1 MKKRFSLFIALIS
14 LLLLSCFAFAAF
26 GAFAETDGEQETE
39 TQVEFSKEIT
49 AITPKNGETVS
60 LVNKYIETLFDR
72 FNGEYSSVSKLLN
85 ITDEMATFTDAL
97 RDEDAVRAQDAVR
110 ALYNKFDDFKP
121 VNNVLKWDY
130 AGDAESYTVVVST
143 KADLSTYIYKGDT
156 ADAELLLDNILYPE
170 ENYFWQVS
178 ANLAGGESVVSDIF
192 AFTTKD
198 TIRTIDIDGV
208 SNTRDIG
215 GFDTPYGKTLN
226 GLVYRC
232 ARIDDITEKG
242 IAQMDALKI
251 KSDVDLRNLNEGK
264 RNPSERENDY
274 AYLCAPMYLSVFD
287 VSVKENVKNVVSLF
301 ADPDNYPIIFHCS
314 VGRDRTGSL
323 SFILN
328 NLLGVSQEEIIC
340 EYLTSFFS
348 VTGSLSVSKEE
359 SELLEAIKAMYIIL
373 DGYAGENY
381 AEKTASFLIS
391 CGITEVE
398 IDAIRDIFTGKI
410 AIENPRQ
417 ETENAD
423 YQNKFI
429 VSFRCFGKA
438 ERFVAVDS
446 GAVVAA
452 PYDLENGYV
461 WTVNGSVADFSQPIT
476 ADTDFVAEKVEGF
489 TVSFIVG
496 GEKTEAFYITGA
508 TVDLSQFEKADY
520 YTFFVNQAGDLLDAL
535 VVNGDTTISVIYI
548 KK

>member
-60 LVNKYIETLFDR
+60 LVNKYIETLFSR

-85 ITDEMATFTDAL
+85 ITDEMATFSSVLTDAN
-97 RDEDAVRAQDAVR
+97 AVR
-110 ALYNKFDDFKP
+110 ALYNKCDDFKP
-121 VNNVLKWDY
+121 VNNVLKWEY

-156 ADAELLLDNILYPE
+156 ADAELLLDNILYPDE
-170 ENYFWQVS
+170 TYFWQVS

-242 IAQMDALKI
+242 IEQMDALKI

-264 RNPSERENDY
+264 RNPSERKNDY

-314 VGRDRTGSL
+314 IGRDRTGSL

-359 SELLEAIKAMYIIL
+359 SELLEAIKAMYIML

-391 CGITEVE
+391 CGVTEEE

-417 ETENAD
+417 EMENAD

-438 ERFVAVDS
+438 ERFVAVYS
-446 GAVVAA
+446 GAVIVA
-452 PYDLENGYV
+452 PYDLDNGYT
-461 WTVNGSVADFSQPIT
+461 WTVNGEAADFSQPIT
-476 ADTDFVAEKVEGF
+476 ADTCFVAKKVEGF
-489 TVSFIVG
+489 TVSVIVDG
-496 GEKTEAFYITGA
+496 KKTETFYLKGT
-508 TVDLSQFEKADY
+508 TVDFTQFEKEGYDL
-520 YTFFVNQAGDLLDAL
+520 FVIDESG
-535 VVNGDTTISVIYI
+535 SVITSLSVEKSYTLNVVYI